1 MSQVDSEGHHYQ
13 LLAKVSDHQST
24 YLAITKK
31 NGSIRSKSG
40 NLHPK
45 KTTIGWSIEVEWKD
59 RSVFW
64 VPLKNLKASNPI
76 ELAEYA
82 VANNIEKEPAF
93 KWWVKNILR
102 NRNIIIS
109 KVKEKYWRTTH
120 KFGIEVP
127 KSINE
132 AYAIDRL
139 TGTIFWTDS
148 IDKEMKNVRT
158 AFDELERV
166 TEEKMQTGKIKLG
179 YKYCGTHMIFDI
191 KIDGKFT
198 KKTRLVADGHKTNA
212 PSSITY
218 SSVVSRESVRL
229 ALLIASLNDLDIS
242 CCDIGNTYLNADC
255 REKLWTIAGAE
266 FGSEKGT
273 IMIIAKALYSLKSS
287 GEAWREKLAET
298 MKTMGY

>member
-13 LLAKVSDHQST
+13 LLAEISDHQST

-31 NGSIRSKSG
+31 NGSIRSKSD

-82 VANNIEKEPAF
+82 VANNIEEEPAF

-139 TGTIFWTDS
+139 TGTTFWTDS
-148 IDKEMKNVRT
+148 INKEMKNVRI
-158 AFDELERV
+158 AFDELEGV
-166 TEEKMQTGKIKLG
+166 TKE
-179 YKYCGTHMIFDI
+179 
-191 KIDGKFT
+191 
-198 KKTRLVADGHKTNA
+198 
-212 PSSITY
+212 
-218 SSVVSRESVRL
+218 
-229 ALLIASLNDLDIS
+229 
-242 CCDIGNTYLNADC
+242 
-255 REKLWTIAGAE
+255 
-266 FGSEKGT
+266 
-273 IMIIAKALYSLKSS
+273 
-287 GEAWREKLAET
+287 
-298 MKTMGY
+298 